1 MKNTSALFIIDVI
14 ANRLME
20 LEDEHISHQVLHEE
34 SFHKHLIDIQE
45 FPIAEKISDHM
56 LDRRS
61 TLIIRSWQEIR
72 GASA

>member
-1 MKNTSALFIIDVI
+1 MKNTSALFIIDDVI

-56 LDRRS
+56 QIGR
-61 TLIIRSWQEIR
+61 
-72 GASA
+72 AHV